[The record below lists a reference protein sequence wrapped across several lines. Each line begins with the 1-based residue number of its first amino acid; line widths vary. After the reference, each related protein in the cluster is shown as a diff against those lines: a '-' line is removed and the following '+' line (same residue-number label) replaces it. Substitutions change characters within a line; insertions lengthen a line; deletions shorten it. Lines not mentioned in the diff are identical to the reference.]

1 MQLEKGVFPT
11 LMPPILFLDY
21 QHLALHIPLT
31 FYESVCATCLS
42 SLEQHGESMLRYLN
56 KL

>member
-42 SLEQHGESMLRYLN
+42 SMG
-56 KL
+56 KAC